1 MNAQPSSTGCH
12 TQLFW
17 HYLLFICMHTEIK
30 QISSTKEFKA
40 ARTDNQMNIY
50 TLNVGQGQFVV
61 VAGKS
66 EAFIVDTYLPLN
78 PKNDI
83 VNIKAALAKILPGK
97 NLIGLM
103 VTGFDAFRYTQV
115 TQPVRV
121 HGRSACL
128 EQRWRCPAYPARVF

>member
-1 MNAQPSSTGCH
+1 
-12 TQLFW
+12 
-17 HYLLFICMHTEIK
+17 
-30 QISSTKEFKA
+30 
-40 ARTDNQMNIY
+40 MNIY

-103 VTGFDAFRYTQV
+103 VTGFDDDHFNEV
-115 TQPVRV
+115 GLKVI
-121 HGRSACL
+121 L
-128 EQRWRCPAYPARVF
+128 NK